1 MTNSLQEHLE
11 TFRKNYPLT
20 KCLVD
25 NDRIIYVLPFFYS
38 ASKSASEANMLIDR
52 LKLPL
57 VAVYYQGC
65 SFFTVQSNETES

>member
-1 MTNSLQEHLE
+1 MCHEIQASLQEFKKH
-11 TFRKNYPLT
+11 FHIA

-25 NDRIIYVLPFFYS
+25 KDKIIYSFKLS
-38 ASKSASEANMLIDR
+38 HNINKACSEANMLIER

-57 VAVYYQGC
+57 VAIHYGSN